1 MEPQKTLN
9 IYRNLDKKIK
19 NKVGGIILRDIKLY
33 YIVIGIKRTW
43 YWHKNRHIAQWN
55 RMESPEINPH
65 QYGLLI
71 HDKGGKNVQRSKRSL
86 FNKWCW
92 EIEHIHGKN
101 ETIPPSYAICKNKL
115 KSGLK
120 T

>member
-43 YWHKNRHIAQWN
+43 Y
-55 RMESPEINPH
+55 
-65 QYGLLI
+65 
-71 HDKGGKNVQRSKRSL
+71 
-86 FNKWCW
+86 
-92 EIEHIHGKN
+92 
-101 ETIPPSYAICKNKL
+101 
-115 KSGLK
+115 
-120 T
+120 

>member
-55 RMESPEINPH
+55 RIESPEINAWLYS
-65 QYGLLI
+65 QYLREEE
-71 HDKGGKNVQRSKRSL
+71 KTYN
-86 FNKWCW
+86 
-92 EIEHIHGKN
+92 
-101 ETIPPSYAICKNKL
+101 
-115 KSGLK
+115 GLK
-120 T
+120 IVYSINGVRKIEQTHAKV